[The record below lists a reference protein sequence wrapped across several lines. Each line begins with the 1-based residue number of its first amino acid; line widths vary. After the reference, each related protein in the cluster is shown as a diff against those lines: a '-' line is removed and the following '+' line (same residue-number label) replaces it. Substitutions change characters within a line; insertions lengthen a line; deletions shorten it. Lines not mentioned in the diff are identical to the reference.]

1 LINEEANRPFDL
13 ARGPLLRA
21 TLLRVDE
28 NEYAA
33 LFTMHHIVSDGW
45 SMGVLVREIAALYEA
60 YSSGQGSS
68 LPLLP
73 IQYADFAVWQRQWLQ
88 GEVLEQQLAYWKACL
103 SDMGP
108 RLNLPTKRRSTT
120 TLTFRGMTQRF
131 VLSKDLLDSLDI
143 QSRQEGVTPYMMLLS
158 AYQMLLYHYTGQDD
172 IVIGTPVANR
182 NRIEIETLIG
192 FFVNT
197 LVLRTSLSGNPGF
210 RELLARVRE
219 VTLGAFANQDLP
231 FDILVKELQPERT
244 LSRTSL
250 FQTSFALQN
259 APMSSLEIPGL
270 TLSPMKIETETARF
284 ELSLLL
290 AEMPDGLYGSFE
302 YNTDLFE
309 AGTITKMIR
318 HYEIILDTVVEQP
331 DIRLNE
337 MSGKLRDSDRQQR
350 INEAEELEAAS
361 LLLLKTI
368 RRKSTLE
375 TKDAAK

>member
-192 FFVNT
+192 SFVNT